1 MVSPSSFEATEYT
14 SPCGTVRV
22 RREDRIWYAQVRDE
36 LADGT
41 HRWGAL
47 LALRTQGDAVPVSAW
62 TSMDAI
68 VAALI
73 ELGTY
78 DPPQPAPDRPVDD
91 DCGF

>member
-1 MVSPSSFEATEYT
+1 MTPASFEATEYT

-47 LALRTQGDAVPVSAW
+47 LALRTQGDTVPVSAW

-73 ELGTY
+73 ELGAY
-78 DPPQPAPDRPVDD
+78 DPQPPPADRPED